1 MSLEITGKL
10 IQKLPVQTG
19 EGKNG
24 PWSKGGFVLETSG
37 DRFPKKVCCV
47 TWGDTISQ
55 VNAFNEG
62 ANLKASID
70 VESRE
75 YNGRWYT
82 DVRAWRIEALP
93 DGGGSVDPQPNYN
106 TSQEP
111 REQYNPSQE
120 SADDDLPF

>member
-24 PWSKGGFVLETSG
+24 PWSKGGFVLETG

-47 TWGDTISQ
+47 VWGDQISQ
-55 VNAFNEG
+55 INAMQEG
-62 ANLKASID
+62 TSVKASVDI
-70 VESRE
+70 ESRE

-82 DVRAWRIEALP
+82 DVRAWRLENAAGTGNGGTTDRMP
-93 DGGGSVDPQPNYN
+93 DYN
-106 TSQEP
+106 TSQEVF
-111 REQYNPSQE
+111 NPSPE
-120 SADDDLPF
+120 SPDDLPF